1 MTIGL
6 CNVGLLLVWCW
17 TSSSCFRLNLSSEEG
32 VDCIKPVVQ
41 VSIIGCLD
49 QVAALVG
56 DDAESTKVRNC
67 NLLKRNSPK
76 GVWNFYSLQLLS
88 RTVVFCTCSC
98 KVDQS
103 PFARVPLI
111 SEDEDVWS
119 PDNNKSFFPS
129 FALLL

>member
-49 QVAALVG
+49 QVAPLVG
-56 DDAESTKVRNC
+56 DNA
-67 NLLKRNSPK
+67 K

-103 PFARVPLI
+103 SFARVSLI

-119 PDNNKSFFPS
+119 PDNNKSFFSILCSSPLECLDILS
-129 FALLL
+129 LLCRERP